1 MILNQRV
8 IFFLLLFAKLFLAF
22 VFITRE
28 SVDLDEPFSIF
39 HAQKDLAAM
48 NDLFIHENNPPLH
61 FWLLHFWIKA
71 FGTEA
76 LAVRSL
82 SVLFSVLTLP
92 VLFRIG
98 KELKNESM
106 GLWIVTLFVF
116 SNFHH
121 SYALEARGYSLFSF
135 FFSLTLLFL
144 IRSVKTKNYSSSVGL
159 GISLSLLFYTHYMA
173 LFVIPISLLVFFLM
187 GIRNQA
193 TKNFVHS
200 TLVLLIFAAISYPA
214 LRLFFNRLNDVSLTG
229 TWVPKPQFTELYGL
243 INKFMNGPGFLVV
256 LLIYCIYLIFCK
268 LLNFNALSKKLA
280 VGPIGLFFWLT
291 LLVYLSSFVFS
302 IFAKSPVFLDRYL
315 FFVSIGFFILL
326 AWFTLELEHKKVK
339 LYWLPIAAVVVG
351 FNPLKTNNRATD
363 DLVIFAKQFGG
374 SYIIS
379 PPFYDLT
386 FLYHYDRRVFE
397 QIQEKN
403 QLFTH
408 HIYPVYD
415 LNELVLSQLKKPIVL
430 IDGGSNFVFGEQ
442 KIKNSLMKIYDI
454 QDIRIFPGSYEVVVF
469 QEK

>member
-1 MILNQRV
+1 MLLNQRV
-8 IFFLLLFAKLFLAF
+8 IFFLLLLAKLILVL
-22 VFITRE
+22 VFITRD

-61 FWLLHFWIKA
+61 FWSLHFWIKA
-71 FGTEA
+71 FGTESF
-76 LAVRSL
+76 AVRSL
-82 SVLFSVLTLP
+82 SVLFSILTLP
-92 VLFRIG
+92 VLLRIG

-121 SYALEARGYSLFSF
+121 SYALEARGYSMFSF

-144 IRSVKTKNYSSSVGL
+144 IRSVKTKNYASSFGV

-173 LFVIPISLLVFFLM
+173 LIVIPLSLLVFFLM
-187 GIRNQA
+187 DIRNHV
-193 TKNFVHS
+193 KRNFVHA
-200 TLVLLIFAAISYPA
+200 TLVLLIFTAICYPG
-214 LRLFFNRLNDVSLTG
+214 LKLFINRLNDVSSTG
-229 TWVPKPQFTELYGL
+229 TWVPKPQLSELYGL

-256 LLIYCIYLIFCK
+256 LFIFSTYLIFWK
-268 LLNFNALSKKLA
+268 RLYFNALWRKLA
-280 VGPIGLFFWLT
+280 VGPIGLVFWLS
-291 LLVYLSSFVFS
+291 LLIYLSSFVFS
-302 IFAKSPVFLDRYL
+302 VFAKSPVFLDRYL

-326 AWFTLELEHKKVK
+326 AWFILELEHIKVK
-339 LYWLPIAAVVVG
+339 WYWLPIAAVVVG
-351 FNPLKTNNRATD
+351 FNPLKTNHRASD
-363 DLVIFAKQFGG
+363 DLVNFAKQFKG

-415 LNELVLSQLKKPIVL
+415 LNELVLSQLRKPIVL
-430 IDGGSNFVFGEQ
+430 IDGGSDFVFGEQ
-442 KIKNSLMKIYDI
+442 KIKNSLMKLYAI

-469 QEK
+469 REK